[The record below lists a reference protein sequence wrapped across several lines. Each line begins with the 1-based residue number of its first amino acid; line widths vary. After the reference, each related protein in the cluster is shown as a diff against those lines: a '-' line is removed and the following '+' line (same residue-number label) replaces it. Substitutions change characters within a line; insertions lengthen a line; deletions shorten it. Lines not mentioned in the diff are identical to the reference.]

1 MSRFT
6 RWSNSSLTTLQMCSH
21 KFYLKHILKDYR
33 QAGYQAKRGIAVHHV
48 AKEAHKRQMIES
60 KLWTPEDGSSQ
71 ITEAPGSER
80 SIEEARDIAATQF
93 DKAVKQGVIMSAKD
107 KAEYTEDQLKAQCK
121 DAAVELSAMYVSEV
135 APTIKPLAV
144 ERKVEIRPKD
154 MDITIMGYIDLVE
167 DDLGDVIRDL
177 KTAEKA
183 PFKDAAKFSQQLTM
197 YNMIRAAETRKMPR
211 ASKLVHLVRTPVTH
225 EKSVVVQETSRDIED
240 LKILRERLS
249 TAVDA
254 VDKGVFVPADP
265 SAPGSPCNWCEFRD
279 GTCKYVRKQEV

>member
-1 MSRFT
+1 
-6 RWSNSSLTTLQMCSH
+6 MCAH
-21 KFYLKHILKDYR
+21 KFYLKHIQKDYR

-48 AKEAHKRQMIES
+48 AKEAHKRQMIEA
-60 KLWTPEDGSSQ
+60 KLWGPDDGVSQ
-71 ITEAPGSER
+71 ISELPGSPK
-80 SIEEARDIAATQF
+80 SIEEAKDIAATQF
-93 DKAVKQGVIMSAKD
+93 DKAVAQGVVMSAKD
-107 KAEYTEDQLKAQCK
+107 KKEYTPEALKAEQK
-121 DAAVELSAMYVSEV
+121 DIAVDLSALYVSEV
-135 APTIKPLAV
+135 APGIKPVAV
-144 ERKVEIRPKD
+144 ERKVEIKPKG
-154 MDITIMGYIDLVE
+154 MDITIMGYVDLIE

-211 ASKLVHLVRTPVTH
+211 ESRLVHLIRTPKTH
-225 EKSVVVQETSRDIED
+225 EKSVVVQTTTRDIED
-240 LKILRERLS
+240 LKMLRERLS
-249 TAVDA
+249 TAIDA